1 MKFAAIAAAC
11 LGLSAAAGASRLLD
25 PVYLGAGS
33 NPRGVASAD
42 LNGDGFADLAVADFG
57 SGTLIGAPCPITGGA
72 ISIYNGSAQGLKP
85 GQVITVTDAPRG
97 LALVDLNNDGKPDL
111 LATFYCNGNLA
122 VFLNKG
128 DGTFSATP
136 TLYPTGIEPV
146 GVAAQVSNGSG
157 LVAVAD
163 YGSNKVS
170 VYAVKMGVL
179 TLASTLAVGA
189 NPTDVKFYP
198 SPLGKS
204 PVLFVADYGANAV
217 TRLSLNSDGTQAGS
231 ADMPVP
237 GQPCKLA
244 VGDLNNDGLPDLAVA
259 RFTDSAVSV
268 FLGQADGS
276 VAVTPVA
283 MTLAGRYPNG
293 LALGRL
299 GGAPSLVTADRD
311 SDQIEVLHWSGQG
324 LSRCAAV
331 TVLDS
336 AGNTGTYG
344 PVDVAIADFNS
355 DGYGDVA
362 ASHMRDGRVILLSGA
377 RPAAPAIASP
387 SHPDPSG
394 WSAET
399 TLVANF
405 TAAPDLDGIS
415 GWQAGLDQDPVG
427 SPATDAAQFS
437 VPAFTQAHLSAG
449 DHYLHVRAVDAN
461 GKAGDVATYRVG
473 IKAQLNP
480 ANTYNFPNP
489 TRDGRT
495 TIRFPLMTPAA
506 VELKIYN
513 ETGDLVWHRDLSAG
527 QTQAGLNL
535 VIWEGQT
542 DNGRN
547 VANGGYI
554 LTVRSGSILVTKKIA
569 VVR

>member
-1 MKFAAIAAAC
+1 MKSAVIAA
-11 LGLSAAAGASRLLD
+11 LFLSLAAAAPASRLLD
-25 PVYLGAGS
+25 PAYLGAGS

-42 LNGDGFADLAVADFG
+42 LNGDGIADLAVADFG

-72 ISIYNGSAQGLKP
+72 ISLYYGSAQGLKP
-85 GQVITVTDAPRG
+85 GPVITVTDAPRG
-97 LALVDLNNDGKPDL
+97 LCLVDLNNDGKPDL
-111 LATFYCNGNLA
+111 LASLYCNGNLA
-122 VFLNKG
+122 VFINKG
-128 DGTFSATP
+128 DGTFGPP
-136 TLYPTGIEPV
+136 TLYPTGVQPV
-146 GVAAQVSNGSG
+146 GVAAQVSNGGG

-163 YGSNKVS
+163 YGSSKVS
-170 VYAVKMGVL
+170 VYSVKMGVL

-189 NPTDVKFYP
+189 SPTDVRFYP
-198 SPLGKS
+198 SGPGKG

-231 ADMPVP
+231 ADFAVP

-244 VGDLNNDGLPDLAVA
+244 VGDLNNDGLADLAVA

-268 FLGQADGS
+268 FLGQSDGS
-276 VAVTPVA
+276 VAVSPVA
-283 MTLAGRYPNG
+283 MALAGRYPNG

-299 GGAPSLVTADRD
+299 GGAQSLVTADRD

-324 LSRCAAV
+324 LSRCAAITV
-331 TVLDS
+331 TDA

-362 ASHMRDGRVILLSGA
+362 ASHMRDGRVIVLSGA
-377 RPAAPAIASP
+377 RPAAPAIASS

-399 TLVANF
+399 TFVGNF
-405 TAAPDLDGIS
+405 TPAPDLDGIT
-415 GWQAGLDQDPVG
+415 GWQASLDQDPVG
-427 SPATDAAQFS
+427 SPATDAPQLSVAAFS
-437 VPAFTQAHLSAG
+437 QQHLSAG
-449 DHYLHVRAVDAN
+449 DHFLHVRAVDAN
-461 GKAGDVATYRVG
+461 NKAGDVATYRIG
-473 IKAQLNP
+473 IKAQMNP

-495 TIRFPLMTPAA
+495 TIRFPLMVPAA

-513 ETGDLVWHRDLSAG
+513 ETGDLVWHRDLSAS
-527 QTQAGLNL
+527 QTEAGLNL
-535 VIWEGQT
+535 VVWEGQT

-554 LTVRSGSILVTKKIA
+554 LTVHSGSILVTKKIA